1 MNLINPELIYC
12 VFSSRL
18 NPVFTAYPE
27 INIRYRS
34 VQIEVSRRERVHA
47 RSYVC
52 SKLPGLLK
60 VKLSTFEESGSTLSI
75 YQGCIFSK
83 KNQPPLEE

>member
-1 MNLINPELIYC
+1 MNIINPELIYC

-60 VKLSTFEESGSTLSI
+60 VKLSTGGAVTCNNNI
-75 YQGCIFSK
+75 NVQNGG
-83 KNQPPLEE
+83 